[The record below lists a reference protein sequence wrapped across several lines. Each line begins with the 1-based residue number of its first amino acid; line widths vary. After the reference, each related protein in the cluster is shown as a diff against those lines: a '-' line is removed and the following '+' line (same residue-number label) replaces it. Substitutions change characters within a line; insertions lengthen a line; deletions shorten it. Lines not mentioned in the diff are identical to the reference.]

1 MLYSFN
7 LSGKNHKNYN
17 LDGEKME
24 YMYKYF
30 YKYPQ
35 KYKNEYDKRITA
47 PSVELLDFT
56 INPYNTTEKAILV
69 RM

>member
-1 MLYSFN
+1 
-7 LSGKNHKNYN
+7 
-17 LDGEKME
+17 ME